1 MRRVDLPGAAH
12 LVLDSGV
19 RFLDPAP
26 AVFEAMLE
34 GWQRQQ
40 TSRFLQQK
48 GTIAPRVRLVRRF
61 AEFTNQYPWQW
72 TPAELEAFTAHL
84 ISQEHPA
91 VQSMIRSYHGALRM
105 FCEFLTDGRY
115 GWLTECSSG
124 SGRYRC
130 RSHTSGTPSSTSPNM
145 KASLVGGR

>member
-12 LVLDSGV
+12 LELDSGV

-72 TPAELEAFTAHL
+72 TPAELEAFTADL
-84 ISQEHPA
+84 TSGEHPGRA
-91 VQSMIRSYHGALRM
+91 VHDPLLS
-105 FCEFLTDGRY
+105 
-115 GWLTECSSG
+115 
-124 SGRYRC
+124 RC
-130 RSHTSGTPSSTSPNM
+130 
-145 KASLVGGR
+145 AADVL